1 MHIAQDAEGKDIPVN
16 LEEFGL
22 AASDA
27 VPVYLSPSTGKVL
40 VSWDALDA
48 RQRRWLTKKHGGKPE
63 KVLRSFSIDAE
74 GASRLDKDRLTWIN
88 KLGCKGQCGTNT
100 RSKEPSLG

>member
-1 MHIAQDAEGKDIPVN
+1 MHVEQDAEGKDNPLN

-48 RQRRWLTKKHGGKPE
+48 RQRRWQ
-63 KVLRSFSIDAE
+63 F
-74 GASRLDKDRLTWIN
+74 
-88 KLGCKGQCGTNT
+88 
-100 RSKEPSLG
+100 